1 MIFKNII
8 INFIKELKYW
18 NIYFH
23 NKYSFNSILNN
34 KIVKLIH
41 IEYNNFMYFI
51 LKIELVLI
59 NWNYTD
65 FYNITKTVNYNY
77 NINDTKL
84 IKIKK
89 ILKNTINSINS
100 NIIIYF
106 RILTINIKWL
116 LLATIISL
124 LYFFISLFYIQIDF
138 TKQIALWYILLI
150 AYYLLMST
158 FNTFL
163 NKYRY
168 GKFTSAINRFWKR
181 TGTVFWLL
189 EGFLFLLF
197 FYYYI
202 NSSQEPLY
210 MFDFSSLNQEFLI
223 QLKSSYKNLILLSL
237 AIYLGFLLLL
247 NINYY
252 LFYQNIIIL
261 FLITLIVFF
270 TLYIESY
277 QFVYILTIF
286 ADKEWLFDEFEQL
299 WVLEVEQ
306 NNLRV
311 KQQYFVLCLVA
322 KYWHFIFIFISWF
335 FFLIKSL
342 EVNNI
347 TITLLGYNIQNLL
360 ILYLLNLLCLIQW
373 GKFIFKK
380 FFDITYYWFY
390 IQYDEKFF
398 INFILEIW
406 KSIISFISINDLTFP
421 FEIYNISIT
430 IFFLDDLILW
440 KYI

>member
-237 AIYLGFLLLL
+237 AVYLGFLLLL